1 MLELFISS
9 AAGGLDDWGAAA
21 APAPAPV
28 PAPPPQPVVDDGGS
42 WS

>member
-9 AAGGLDDWGAAA
+9 AAGGLDDWGAA
-21 APAPAPV
+21 PAPAPV
-28 PAPPPQPVVDDGGS
+28 PAPAPQPVVDDGGS